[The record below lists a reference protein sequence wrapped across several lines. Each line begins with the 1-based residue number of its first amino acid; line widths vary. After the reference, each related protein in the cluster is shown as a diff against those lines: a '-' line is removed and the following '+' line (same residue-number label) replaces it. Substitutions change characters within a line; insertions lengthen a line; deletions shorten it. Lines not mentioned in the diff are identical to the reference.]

1 MPRAKPLQSD
11 ASAETFADL
20 WNAQNLHDVLC
31 ALWHS
36 REAFQTQRQEA
47 NMLRSAAR
55 RITKSPDALRQETG
69 LARKAID
76 DLIFVM
82 ALNAGQLPAGDAST
96 YPLCALPKLVEA
108 MQERASFLK
117 TAPSSRRELSIR
129 RHAVLVALKAWE
141 SQNPGK
147 IRGKNRFVYQA
158 LTRAGIPCPD
168 PIAGSSYRQFMALMP
183 SSVP

>member
-1 MPRAKPLQSD
+1 MPRAKPLQID
-11 ASAETFADL
+11 ASTETFADL
-20 WNAQNLHDVLC
+20 WNAQSLHDVLC

-47 NMLRSAAR
+47 ATLLSSAR
-55 RITKSPDALRQETG
+55 RMTKSPHSLRHETG

-76 DLIFVM
+76 DLIFVL

-96 YPLCALPKLVEA
+96 YPLCALPTLIEA
-108 MQERASFLK
+108 MHERASYLK

-141 SQNPGK
+141 RQNPGK